1 MHLTRHAEERIQ
13 HQHISEQQLDW
24 LLSYG
29 RVGHHKGVCLYL
41 FDRDGFEQLLREIE
55 PTSQT
60 TALKCRHIYA
70 VVANGA
76 VVTVGHRDDRLKP
89 QKPHRRIR
97 RGVPSHPAT
106 RRIHHRTH

>member
-13 HQHISEQQLDW
+13 HRKISEQQLDW

-29 RVGHHKGVCLYL
+29 RGATTKAFACTSSTEM
-41 FDRDGFEQLLREIE
+41 GFEQLLREIE

-70 VVANGA
+70 VVANDA
-76 VVTVGHRDDRLKP
+76 VVTVGHRDDRLKS

-97 RGVPSHPAT
+97 RGVPSHPAS
-106 RRIHHRTH
+106 RRIHHSTY